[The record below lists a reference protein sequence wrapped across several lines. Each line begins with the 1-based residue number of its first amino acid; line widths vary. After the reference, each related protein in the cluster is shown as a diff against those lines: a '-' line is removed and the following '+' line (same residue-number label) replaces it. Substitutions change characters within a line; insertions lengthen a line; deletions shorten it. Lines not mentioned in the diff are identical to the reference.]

1 MQIFS
6 KELLEMDRNT
16 VKLMI
21 DEMQEEIQN
30 KEQTISAQARIIE
43 SQNNNVKSLI
53 NRIAE
58 LEKELS
64 KK

>member
-1 MQIFS
+1 
-6 KELLEMDRNT
+6 MDRNT